1 MQLIYNENVELI
13 YDPDSFELLQTW
25 KGFVPSG
32 LFREVIDTS
41 LYFIRSNKV
50 DLLISDTSRQKV
62 ISGNDA
68 EYAASVLDA
77 MFTAGLFAMA
87 FVLPQDVFTRFSLK
101 KFADAGIDA
110 DRVGYFNKI
119 EDARKW
125 GGFVKSAKG

>member
-32 LFREVIDTS
+32 LIREVIDTS
-41 LYFIRSNKV
+41 LDFIRSNKV
-50 DLLISDTSRQKV
+50 DLLISDTSHQKV